1 MISNDK
7 CLVRAVNAVSDKKSI
22 VFVSLCWCTVNV
34 FMYSMLLDV
43 QKLHVNRWSG
53 LFLLMPVNL
62 LLKINENWRHHLFA
76 ASTPSTLSLKA
87 PQNPQTLFVAAS
99 RSPCQKEAVSELC
112 LHVVILVTSNM
123 RTWFFSPLL
132 SLDKLSFHNVLWL
145 VFNSFSRCNSQ
156 KTLHLEI
163 TEFLRR
169 NGYIYFLLNKKLT
182 AGYLSLLF
190 FLFFIFW
197 RTYKLQFLE
206 GRARVCVCA
215 CYCHCNLV
223 LKLLNQNLSLNAEL
237 QEAQMR
243 RKVRDSERKWKTGD
257 LNRGG
262 GKQEAHFLKIFRF

>member
-1 MISNDK
+1 MTSVWWEPLMP
-7 CLVRAVNAVSDKKSI
+7 CRTKKSI

-123 RTWFFSPLL
+123 RTWFFFPLYYPWINCPFTMCSGL
-132 SLDKLSFHNVLWL
+132 FLIVSQGATLKKHCILKWQNSWGGVGTFISSLIKNLQQDICLCCL
-145 VFNSFSRCNSQ
+145 
-156 KTLHLEI
+156 
-163 TEFLRR
+163 
-169 NGYIYFLLNKKLT
+169 
-182 AGYLSLLF
+182 
-190 FLFFIFW
+190 FIFIFFKNIQVTVSW
-197 RTYKLQFLE
+197 RT
-206 GRARVCVCA
+206 RVCVCV
-215 CYCHCNLV
+215 LV
-223 LKLLNQNLSLNAEL
+223 T
-237 QEAQMR
+237 
-243 RKVRDSERKWKTGD
+243 VTV
-257 LNRGG
+257 
-262 GKQEAHFLKIFRF
+262 I

>member
-190 FLFFIFW
+190 ILFFIFW

-215 CYCHCNLV
+215 LV
-223 LKLLNQNLSLNAEL
+223 T
-237 QEAQMR
+237 
-243 RKVRDSERKWKTGD
+243 VTV
-257 LNRGG
+257 
-262 GKQEAHFLKIFRF
+262 I